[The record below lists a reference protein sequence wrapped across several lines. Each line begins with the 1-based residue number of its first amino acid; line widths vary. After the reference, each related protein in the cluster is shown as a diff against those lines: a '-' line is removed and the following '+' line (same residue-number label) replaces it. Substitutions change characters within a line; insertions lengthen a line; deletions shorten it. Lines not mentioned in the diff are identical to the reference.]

1 MGLKLVLRYDDFGL
15 HKDGIEFEKK
25 LLKLSKEYNVKIT
38 VGIVPKSRNL
48 FVNRGMLFGDDFSY
62 CLNK

>member
-25 LLKLSKEYNVKIT
+25 SFKAFKRI
-38 VGIVPKSRNL
+38 
-48 FVNRGMLFGDDFSY
+48 
-62 CLNK
+62 